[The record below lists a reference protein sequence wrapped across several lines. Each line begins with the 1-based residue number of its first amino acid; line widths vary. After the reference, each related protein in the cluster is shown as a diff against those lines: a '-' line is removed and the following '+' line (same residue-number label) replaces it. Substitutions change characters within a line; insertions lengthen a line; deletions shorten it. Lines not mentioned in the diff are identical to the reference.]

1 MSYRASIRL
10 NVVVSFH
17 RWTTCGPRQLHTE
30 FGPNIRTTSIP
41 AAPLSFMFSHF
52 TIQNFILQF
61 EQRPPSFRGPLN
73 KINDRY
79 DAIFSF

>member
-1 MSYRASIRL
+1 MSYKASIRE

-17 RWTTCGPRQLHTE
+17 RWTYCGPRQLHTE

-41 AAPLSFMFSHF
+41 AGPLSFMFPLF

-61 EQRPPSFRGPLN
+61 ELRPPPSRSRK
-73 KINDRY
+73 KIMSY
-79 DAIFSF
+79 LFSILLS